1 MLIAIASRLIAF
13 LLILEALVGMMRLA
27 NLLPLLGG
35 YDAVALVL
43 ILSRAALGAVQF
55 TGGWLI
61 ASRRPQG
68 RPIGRAALLC
78 GAFLTPFDVGLNLA
92 PTLVYPW
99 MRTEITIGYAV
110 YALAGNWIL
119 RGPRNSPR
127 SPAGT

>member
-1 MLIAIASRLIAF
+1 MFRALFSRLIAF

-35 YDAVALVL
+35 YDGIALVL
-43 ILSRAALGAVQF
+43 ILARAALGAVQF

-68 RPIGRAALLC
+68 RAIAQAALVG
-78 GAFLTPFDVGLNLA
+78 GAILTPLDVGLNLA

-99 MRTEITIGYAV
+99 MRTEITVGYTL
-110 YALAGNWIL
+110 YALAGIWIL
-119 RGPRNSPR
+119 RARRNNPHV
-127 SPAGT
+127 PAGT